1 MRASRNLPLFAV
13 GVLIAVIAAVLVAAA
28 FRFIPA
34 AAANAP
40 AATVAGAGGPRDT
53 VTVIGEGTQHAA
65 PDTAIINLGVNA
77 KRPSARD
84 SLTVASTEITRL
96 VNAIKAQGV
105 LDADIQ
111 TTSLLSA
118 RTTTAAAMS
127 AATRPRTRSRSGF
140 ITSPT

>member
-53 VTVIGEGTQHAA
+53 VTVVGEGTQHAA
-65 PDTAIINLGVNA
+65 PDTAISNPGGNA
-77 KRPSARD
+77 KRASARD
-84 SLTVASTEITRL
+84 CRTGAGRDTATVVGA
-96 VNAIKAQGV
+96 
-105 LDADIQ
+105 
-111 TTSLLSA
+111 
-118 RTTTAAAMS
+118 
-127 AATRPRTRSRSGF
+127 
-140 ITSPT
+140 